1 MPPNTPAKT
10 APSLQRGV
18 IPWPRF
24 VSGALIRRYQRFLA
38 DVRLRNGHVVT
49 AHCPNSGSMKT
60 CCEPGRTVY
69 LSRSDNPRR
78 RLRYTWELI
87 AMPTSLV
94 GVNTMIPN
102 RLVAASILAG
112 RIPDLLG
119 YETLR
124 REVNYG
130 RNSRIDILLERG
142 SDERCYIEVKNCTLV
157 EGETASFPDAVT
169 QRGLKH
175 VVELEDQVELGNRA
189 GVFFLIQ
196 RMDARTFRPADD
208 IDPTYGRELRQARG
222 RGVELF
228 AYDVSVDLEGI
239 SLRSPVPIEL

>member
-1 MPPNTPAKT
+1 
-10 APSLQRGV
+10 
-18 IPWPRF
+18 
-24 VSGALIRRYQRFLA
+24 
-38 DVRLRNGHVVT
+38 
-49 AHCPNSGSMKT
+49 MKG
-60 CCEPGRTVY
+60 CCEQGRTVY

-87 AMPTSLV
+87 EMPTSLV

-102 RLVAASILAG
+102 RLVAESILADL
-112 RIPDLLG
+112 IPGLVG

-130 RNSRIDILLERG
+130 RNSRIDILLEREG
-142 SDERCYIEVKNCTLV
+142 DERCYIEVKNCTLV
-157 EGETASFPDAVT
+157 EGVRASFPDAVT

-175 VVELEDQVELGNRA
+175 LLELEDQVRLGNRA

-196 RMDARTFRPADD
+196 RMDARTFSPADD
-208 IDPTYGRELRQARG
+208 IDPAYGRELRRAHAH
-222 RGVELF
+222 GVELF
-228 AYDVSVDLEGI
+228 AYDVAMNLRGI